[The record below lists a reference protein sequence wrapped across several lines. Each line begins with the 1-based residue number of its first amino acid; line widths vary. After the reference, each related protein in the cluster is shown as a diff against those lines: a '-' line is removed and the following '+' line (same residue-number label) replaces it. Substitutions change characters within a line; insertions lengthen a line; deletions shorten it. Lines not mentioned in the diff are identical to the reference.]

1 MTMILTPEDWLE
13 RRTLQPAPQEARHLP
28 GLLRDAGLTVD
39 LVLLTRDAATTLGRH
54 LLTLRHGWPG
64 NECPFGRILVTDLGS
79 SDNTLEIAEQAGAE
93 TVPPDAPQAASLGPA
108 AHGDGLVRALARST
122 ADLLLVVPARLVR
135 LDFDAVAALLGAF
148 CRLPAVQFAQ
158 GFQSAAGSDLSRLLA
173 RPLLAA
179 LLPELSVLADPACP
193 LLALRRTSFLTVPI
207 ARTCGY
213 QPALAVEAWRQGGLD
228 ALAQVRIPPL
238 EWGDQGDGDDAGCGF
253 RTGLALLE
261 SLRRARRLSV
271 PQELGHLS
279 MSLVDTP
286 VGGLLARTHLDI
298 FPWRDPLAPPPR
310 TTVV

>member
-1 MTMILTPEDWLE
+1 MMILTPEDWLE
-13 RRTLQPAPQEARHLP
+13 RRTLQPTAQEARGLP
-28 GLLRDAGLTVD
+28 ALLRDSGLTVD

-79 SDNTLEIAEQAGAE
+79 SDTTLEIAEQALAE
-93 TVPPDAPQAASLGPA
+93 TIPPDAPQAASLGPA
-108 AHGDGLVRALARST
+108 AHGDGLVRALTHSR
-122 ADLLLVVPARLVR
+122 ADILLVVPARLVR
-135 LDFDAVAALLGAF
+135 LDLDAVAALVAAF
-148 CRLPAVQFAQ
+148 CRLPALQFAQ
-158 GFQSAAGSDLSRLLA
+158 GYQSADGSDLSRLLA
-173 RPLLAA
+173 RPLLSA

-238 EWGDQGDGDDAGCGF
+238 EWGEQGAGDDAECGF

-261 SLRRARRLSV
+261 ALRRARRLSV

-279 MSLVDTP
+279 TSLVDSP
-286 VGGLLARTHLDI
+286 SGGLLARTHLDI
-298 FPWRDPLAPPPR
+298 FPWRDPPAPTPR